1 MVVKFKFDSKDGQR
15 EAKIKVKEKSL
26 FELITKVG
34 KIEWLL
40 DEFMRKS
47 ERIIGMEES

>member
-1 MVVKFKFDSKDGQR
+1 MVIKFKFESKYGQR
-15 EAKIKVKEKSL
+15 EEKIKVKEKSL
-26 FELITKVG
+26 FELITKIG

-40 DEFMRKS
+40 DEFMKKS